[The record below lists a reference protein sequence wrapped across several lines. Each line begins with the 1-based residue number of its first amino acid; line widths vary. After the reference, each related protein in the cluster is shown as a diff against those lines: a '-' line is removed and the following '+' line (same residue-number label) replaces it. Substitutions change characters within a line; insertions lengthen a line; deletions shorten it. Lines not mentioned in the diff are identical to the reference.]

1 MSRSGRVIL
10 LVVVGALTMGTLTS
24 CSLIGKRRTKD
35 GWQVGLLNGRGFDD
49 KEGGYIVAIYD
60 GNLPADSQFTVLQL
74 WSGSKDDD
82 EGDEKDDD

>member
-10 LVVVGALTMGTLTS
+10 LVVVGALMMGALTS
-24 CSLIGKRRTKD
+24 CSIIGKRRTED
-35 GWQVGLLNGRGFDD
+35 GWQVSVLNGRDFKD
-49 KEGGYIVAIYD
+49 KQGGYILAIYD
-60 GNLPADSQFTVLQL
+60 GNLPADSQFSVLQL